1 MKYLWFVICWIKYDS
16 IFLVDSN
23 FFFDLFFLDF
33 LNEKFLKMNL
43 IKKLCGKKR
52 GRRFFKIDLEVKLE

>member
-1 MKYLWFVICWIKYDS
+1 MVVVFFFFNKENLNWDIRVEEIVDLIEKEGMKCFWIGFCWIKYDS

-33 LNEKFLKMNL
+33 
-43 IKKLCGKKR
+43 
-52 GRRFFKIDLEVKLE
+52 